1 MKSAARF
8 FVCMAVIGSAQL
20 KLSPTPMLSPTPIY
34 AQAPE
39 PPRDQTAPA
48 ARGGGRIVGRVI
60 TADTGNPIA
69 RARVQ
74 ISSSALPKPRLLT
87 TDANGRYEATGL
99 GAGRY
104 RIQVVRPGFVTLE
117 YGQTRPSQSGREL
130 ELVDGQTLNG
140 IDFLLSRGGVIT
152 GRITD
157 HNGEPQAGIPM
168 SALRL
173 SWKPNGTRQHERLP
187 MSFFERT
194 LTDDL
199 GQYRIYGLS
208 PGSYIVA
215 AGADARGVMGMPEFP
230 VQGTTYFPG
239 TANVDEAQSV
249 EVEIGQDVPVHFALA
264 ASPLARISGTILDS
278 SGRPVAW
285 RSVMLAT
292 RTERGFGTR
301 TAATTRPDGTF
312 DIPAVPPGNY
322 TIEVEPLRTQPDDFE
337 FASFPISVEGH
348 DITDLMISMKVGATV
363 NGRVIWEGSS
373 PQPFAT
379 QRITPA
385 TADGRMAAATPASGG
400 GTVDAKGNFSLV
412 GVHGPVVFHSSFVG
426 RSEPWT
432 LKAVRIGGA
441 DITDIGYNVTSDID
455 GLEVVMTDRETRV
468 SGTARGE
475 GYQPAMEYVV
485 VILPSEVKPGVSPI
499 RFIHTAQPDQQGR
512 YQVKGLPPG
521 RYVAAA
527 VESLSSDGH
536 HNPAFQK
543 RVRSTAT
550 PFTLIEGQQL
560 VLDLQL
566 MQ

>member
-1 MKSAARF
+1 MKSTAGV
-8 FVCMAVIGSAQL
+8 FVCLALIGSAQL
-20 KLSPTPMLSPTPIY
+20 RLSPTPIY
-34 AQAPE
+34 AQAAA

-48 ARGGGRIVGRVI
+48 AGSGARIGGRVVA
-60 TADTGNPIA
+60 ADTGNPIA

-74 ISSSALPKPRLLT
+74 INSSTLPKPRQLT
-87 TDANGRYEATGL
+87 TDANGRYEVTGL
-99 GAGRY
+99 SAGRY
-104 RIQVVRPGFVTLE
+104 KLSVSRSGFVSLE
-117 YGQTRPSQSGREL
+117 YGQTRPFQSGREL
-130 ELVDGQTLNG
+130 ELFDGQKLDG
-140 IDFLLSRGGVIT
+140 IDFVLSRGGVIT

-168 SALRL
+168 NALRL
-173 SWKPNGTRQHERLP
+173 SWGPGGTRQL
-187 MSFFERT
+187 ERT
-194 LTDDL
+194 SSGIFDRILTDDL
-199 GQYRIYGLS
+199 GQFRIYGLM

-215 AGADARGVMGMPEFP
+215 AGAAGPGMMGMPEP
-230 VQGTTYFPG
+230 AVQGTTYFPG

-249 EVEIGQDVPVHFALA
+249 EVEIGQEVLVHFALA
-264 ASPLARISGTILDS
+264 TTPLARVSGTIVDS
-278 SGRPVAW
+278 GGRPVSW
-285 RSVMLAT
+285 RSVMLAA
-292 RTERGFGTR
+292 RTANSVATR
-301 TAATTRPDGTF
+301 TAGTTRPDGTF

-322 TIEVEPLRTQPDDFE
+322 TIEVAPLRTQPDDFE

-348 DITDLMISMKVGATV
+348 DLTDLMISMRVGATV

-385 TADGRMAAATPASGG
+385 TADGRMSAATPASGG

-475 GYQPAMEYVV
+475 GYQPAMDYVV
-485 VILPSEVKPGVSPI
+485 VILPSEVKPGVNPA
-499 RFIHTAQPDQQGR
+499 RFIHTARPDQQGR
-512 YQVKGLPPG
+512 YQVKALPPG

-543 RVRSTAT
+543 RVRSTAA
-550 PFTLIEGQQL
+550 PFTLKEGQQL

-566 MQ
+566 MK